1 MRIGP
6 GLAAAGASGAFLALP
21 LTGPVDHL
29 DNHITHNRR
38 SDLIFVKKFTRPN
51 FRAKEFYTLK
61 THRLRLFLP
70 AINSKNALLSVIW
83 PTFG

>member
-51 FRAKEFYTLK
+51 FRAKEFYTQK
-61 THRLRLFLP
+61 TGISILFLP
-70 AINSKNALLSVIW
+70 AINKENASLSVIW
-83 PTFG
+83 PSFG